1 MSTPGF
7 HPNRGSVKPVVVLA
21 SIAKWEIRIR
31 SGRDDMGRGVTHLGS
46 CYSDGE
52 SSKTCSLHT

>member
-31 SGRDDMGRGVTHLGS
+31 SGPNEQT
-46 CYSDGE
+46 
-52 SSKTCSLHT
+52 SKIEGQRLSEG